1 MKIVFMGTPDFAI
14 PTLEK
19 LNEIS
24 DVRLVV
30 SQVDKNYFH
39 ISNSSKLS
47 SF

>member
-24 DVRLVV
+24 DVSLVV
-30 SQVDKNYFH
+30 SQVDKKRAGGKNYY
-39 ISNSSKLS
+39 LLL
-47 SF
+47 

>member
-24 DVRLVV
+24 DVSLVV
-30 SQVDKNYFH
+30 SR
-39 ISNSSKLS
+39 
-47 SF
+47 